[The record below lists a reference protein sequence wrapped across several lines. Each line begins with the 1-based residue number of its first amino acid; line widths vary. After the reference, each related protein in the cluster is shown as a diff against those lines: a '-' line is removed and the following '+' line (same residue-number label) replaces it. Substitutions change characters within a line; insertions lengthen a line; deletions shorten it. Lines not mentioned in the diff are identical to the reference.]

1 MVVEG
6 ANRDCQILTD
16 HSYKNVGALISNKKV
31 IFITDA
37 NVHRH
42 YADFF
47 KSHPH
52 IILPAGESQKSLATI
67 ESLYRKLLEEKVDRH
82 SFIIGF
88 GGGVVTDITGYLA
101 STFYRG
107 VPFGFIASSF
117 LAQVDAAIGGKN
129 GVNIDRYKNLIGTI
143 NQPSFVICDTEL
155 FQSLGQEIFK
165 DGIMEALKH
174 FAIRDGS
181 RFDWLMQNKQAI
193 LDRDEDL
200 LKELVKTAVKIK
212 VDIVNQDEKESGMRK
227 LLNFGHSYGHA
238 IEKLSG
244 LSHGK
249 SIAIGMQMAGK
260 LSQQLGH
267 CSQETYQQLIEAIK
281 AFEMPI
287 SSGIPLESLLD
298 VIAKDKKKVA
308 TDIDYIFLNS
318 IGQASIERIPL
329 STLRSLSNI

>member
-1 MVVEG
+1 MIVEG
-6 ANRDCQILTD
+6 ANRNCKILTD
-16 HSYKNVGALISNKKV
+16 HSYKNVGDLIPTRKV
-31 IFITDA
+31 IFITDD
-37 NVHRH
+37 NVYNH
-42 YADFF
+42 YPDFF
-47 KSHPH
+47 QAHPH

-67 ESLYRKLLEEKVDRH
+67 ESLYRQLLDKKIDRH
-82 SFIIGF
+82 SFIVGF
-88 GGGVVTDITGYLA
+88 GGGVITDITGYLA

-129 GVNIDRYKNLIGTI
+129 GVNLDKYKNLIGTI

-155 FQSLGQEIFK
+155 LQSLDQEILK

-181 RFDWLMQNKQAI
+181 RFDWLMNNKQAI
-193 LDRDEDL
+193 LNKDDTI
-200 LKELVKTAVKIK
+200 LKELVKTAAQIK
-212 VDIVNQDEKESGMRK
+212 VDIVNQDENESGIRK

-260 LSQQLGH
+260 LSHQLGY
-267 CSQETYQQLIEAIK
+267 CNKEVYLQLCEAIK
-281 AFEMPI
+281 AFDMPI
-287 SSGIPLESLLD
+287 NSDLPFASLID
-298 VIAKDKKKVA
+298 VIAKDKKKVDA
-308 TDIDYIFLNS
+308 SIDYIFLKN

-329 STLRSLSNI
+329 TTLSSLRNI